1 MTRKLLF
8 ILLIGLPATFI
19 YAGNGSRVAKEGV
32 LDLRNTENKAAI
44 HTLNGEWEFYW
55 KTLLLPG
62 QFNKDVTP
70 DTYGKIPSYWTSY
83 NEEIE
88 DVTGFGFGTYR
99 LRILLPKDFP
109 DSLSLQIPV
118 FDSSYE
124 LFLNGAYICGNGKI
138 GRSKQLEEPG
148 YQPYIYSFFNTSDTL
163 EIVIHVSNFSHR
175 RGGFWMNMNLG
186 QTDHVLKK
194 NETNKVF
201 NYGLNGILL
210 GTFVLFF
217 AFFFLERENRA
228 FLFFALTTFGVFI
241 RILHTG
247 LFPVLFLF
255 DQSWSLTVKME
266 YIGLYTAIVFGVFYL
281 NELFPS
287 KFMKKMAIA
296 NALFFL
302 AASIMVLISPPY
314 IFSYAIY
321 ALYSSVLFF
330 LTYYIYRGFLGTLKR
345 KTEDTIM
352 FFSFTLF
359 LLTVINDI
367 LVAQS
372 VHPLNAPYLMP
383 VGFLLFIGIQ
393 VLLLMRQWIN
403 NYRQRTIMH
412 EELQHVNLNL
422 ESIIDKR
429 TQDLNKT
436 NKELRTALEM
446 KNRIFSIIAHDLKSP
461 IASLA
466 QYSDLMVEE
475 FGNEKNA
482 EIIHELRKLSYSS
495 VDLIENLLHWGMKQE
510 DHIQYHAEDVNIA
523 EVVSELHDLFYPS
536 LKNKQITFEQHVGE
550 RLTGYCDK
558 SLLKIILRNLLNNAI
573 KFTREN
579 GSVTITAEKTG
590 SEVTIILS
598 DTGIGME
605 EAIIKKIQNNHVES
619 TRGTAGEKGTGLGL
633 SVVRDLVKINNGTLR
648 IESKPG
654 SGTSVTFTLPG
665 KP

>member
-1 MTRKLLF
+1 MNRRLLF
-8 ILLIGLPATFI
+8 ILLIGLPATII
-19 YAGNGSRVAKEGV
+19 YAGNRLPVAQQGV
-32 LDLRNTENKAAI
+32 LDLRNTEKKTAI

-55 KTLLLPG
+55 KTFLLPG
-62 QFNKDVTP
+62 QFDEDVTP
-70 DTYGKIPSYWTSY
+70 DTYGKVPSYWTSY
-83 NEEIE
+83 KEEIE
-88 DVTGFGFGTYR
+88 DVTGFGYGTYR

-124 LFLNGAYICGNGKI
+124 LFLNGSYICGNGKT
-138 GRSKQLEEPG
+138 GRSKQLEEPE
-148 YQPYIYSFFNTSDTL
+148 YQPYIYSFFNSADTL
-163 EIVIHVSNFSHR
+163 EIVIQVSNFSHR

-194 NETNKVF
+194 NETKKVF

-217 AFFFLERENRA
+217 AFYFMERENHA
-228 FLFFALTTFGVFI
+228 FLFFALTTLGVFL
-241 RILHTG
+241 RIFHTG
-247 LFPVLFLF
+247 FFPVHFLF

-266 YIGLYTAIVFGVFYL
+266 YIGLYSALTFGVFYL

-314 IFSYAIY
+314 VFSYAIY
-321 ALYSSVLFF
+321 VLYSSVLFF
-330 LTYYIYRGFLGTLKR
+330 LAYYIYRSFLGTLK
-345 KTEDTIM
+345 KKGEDTVM
-352 FFSFTLF
+352 FFSFSLF

-393 VLLLMRQWIN
+393 VLLLMTQWTY

-436 NKELRTALEM
+436 NNELRNALEM
-446 KNRIFSIIAHDLKSP
+446 KNRVFSIIAHDLKSP

-510 DHIQYHAEDVNIA
+510 DHIQYHAEIVSIA
-523 EVVSELHDLFYPS
+523 EIVNELYDLFYPS
-536 LKNKQITFEQHVGE
+536 FKNKSITFKQHINEQ
-550 RLTGYCDK
+550 LTGYCDK

-573 KFTREN
+573 KFTRQN

-590 SEVTIILS
+590 SEITITLS

-605 EAIIKKIQNNHVES
+605 KEIIENILNNHVES

-654 SGTSVTFTLPG
+654 SGTSVTFSLPG